1 LIGLFLACFCDRN
14 QLSTMKF
21 NVAAAAASA
30 AFLVGVNAEDQKVL
44 KDESSSVAESA
55 TQAAP
60 ELPTFTVSVPGTAR
74 PSPPS
79 KLQPSWLASPIT
91 NCPSQIANRSMAH

>member
-1 LIGLFLACFCDRN
+1 MR
-14 QLSTMKF
+14 F

-30 AFLVGVNAEDQKVL
+30 AFLVGGVNAEDQKVL

-60 ELPTFTVSVPGTAR
+60 ELPTFTVSISTAPPTTL
-74 PSPPS
+74 PSRLPS
-79 KLQPSWLASPIT
+79 LA
-91 NCPSQIANRSMAH
+91 ANRQLANIDIPNKRPQLHTDT